1 MNSATFSHRLV
12 SPQATEAGAGFWH
25 SARVVVDVLLSSRE
39 YLAQFD
45 QVEKMMRRA
54 KRLEATQPER
64 AEAMRQQAIDLIH

>member
-12 SPQATEAGAGFWH
+12 SPQATEVGAGFWH
-25 SARVVVDVLLSSRE
+25 SARVVVDVLLSSRD

-54 KRLEATQPER
+54 KRLEATHPER
-64 AEAMRQQAIDLIH
+64 AEAMRQQAIDSIH